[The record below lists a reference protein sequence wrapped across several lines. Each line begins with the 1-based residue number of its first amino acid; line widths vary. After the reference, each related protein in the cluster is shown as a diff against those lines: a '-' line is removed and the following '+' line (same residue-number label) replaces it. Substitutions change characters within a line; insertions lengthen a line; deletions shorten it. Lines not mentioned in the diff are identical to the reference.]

1 MLVAAT
7 VSVLLS
13 SCAGYSSARHDYT
26 TPPPYPSAPAHPTR
40 AEQSTTLRA
49 TEGYR
54 RFLVVRAQR
63 LTQMLW
69 GVANA
74 ARAGRRVDA
83 EHDELAAQGDFDAIR
98 ADLAPDSAIA
108 VELDGEPWAIGA
120 APLGGLHA
128 VERDLWALDEPAAAG
143 RAATALV
150 NSSIIAAYELSRAV
164 LSPAE
169 IVAEAQGQLSFV
181 VDVAIPGREE
191 QSSHLD
197 LVDVAAAVRAAKVA
211 LDLCAPLGRIVAP
224 ATTATATR
232 RLGLL
237 VTAVDALGSPADRA
251 DASVPLARWQAL
263 AVDADAVNAV
273 LGQLQG
279 EVEGFG
285 TGRLYA

>member
-1 MLVAAT
+1 MLMAAT
-7 VSVLLS
+7 LSVLLS
-13 SCAGYSSARHDYT
+13 SCVGYTSARHDYT
-26 TPPPYPSAPAHPTR
+26 APPPYPSAPAHPTR
-40 AEQSTTLRA
+40 GEQSTTLRA

-54 RFLVVRAQR
+54 RFLVVHAQR
-63 LTQMLW
+63 LTQLLW
-69 GVANA
+69 GVSNA
-74 ARAGRRVDA
+74 ARAGRRVAA
-83 EHDELAAQGDFDAIR
+83 EHDELAAQGTFDAIR

-128 VERDLWALDEPAAAG
+128 VERDLWARDEPTAAG
-143 RAATALV
+143 RVAAGLV
-150 NSSIIAAYELSRAV
+150 NPSIVAAYGLSRAV
-164 LSPAE
+164 LSPAQ
-169 IVAEAQGQLSFV
+169 IVAEAQDQLTFV

-197 LVDVAAAVRAAKVA
+197 LVDVAAAVTTAKVA
-211 LDLCAPLGRIVAP
+211 LDLCAPLGELVAP

-232 RLGLL
+232 RLELL
-237 VTAVDALGSPADRA
+237 VRAVDGLGRPADHV
-251 DASVPLARWQAL
+251 DASIPLARWQAL

>member
-1 MLVAAT
+1 
-7 VSVLLS
+7 
-13 SCAGYSSARHDYT
+13 
-26 TPPPYPSAPAHPTR
+26 
-40 AEQSTTLRA
+40 
-49 TEGYR
+49 
-54 RFLVVRAQR
+54 
-63 LTQMLW
+63 
-69 GVANA
+69 
-74 ARAGRRVDA
+74 
-83 EHDELAAQGDFDAIR
+83 
-98 ADLAPDSAIA
+98 
-108 VELDGEPWAIGA
+108 GA

-128 VERDLWALDEPAAAG
+128 IERDLWALDEPAAAG